1 MNLNF
6 AFVFAAFLSVTEAA
20 IRNRCQA
27 NGVVALTFDDG
38 PADYTGQLLNSL
50 SDKKVKATF
59 HLTTQYL
66 TDPNV
71 QETIQRIAGDGHLV
85 GLRTEPSWDLFQMS
99 DDQIKASIARQSQ
112 VMAEFLGY
120 QPILIRLPY
129 KKYDDRVLRAIESTG
144 AVVTVHNLETYD
156 YTGDTNRILKAYQVS
171 LNLAGK
177 GAGSFIS
184 VQHDGVSAS
193 VSVVPQVIDLVRNLN
208 YKLIKLDECLGLGD
222 LTKNKKAL
230 DGGDGDFVPM
240 EIDSSSSSGGL
251 PLPSSSSGGSK
262 GSYKP
267 ISTGGK
273 GGKSSQKSGANVAK
287 PLAFTAV
294 AAALLS
300 IVFAL

>member
-6 AFVFAAFLSVTEAA
+6 AFVFAAFLSVSEAA

-27 NGVVALTFDDG
+27 NGVVAMTFDDG
-38 PADYTGQLLNSL
+38 PADYTENLLGHL

-71 QETIQRIAGDGHLV
+71 QSIISRIAGDGHLI

-112 VMAEFLGY
+112 VMAEFIGY

-156 YTGDTNRILKAYQVS
+156 YTGDANRIKKAYQVS

-177 GAGSFIS
+177 GAGSFIA

-193 VSVVPQVIDLVRNLN
+193 VGVVPEVIDLIRNLN
-208 YKLIKLDECLGLGD
+208 YKIIKLDECLGLGD

-240 EIDSSSSSGGL
+240 EIDSSSGSISTPSSG
-251 PLPSSSSGGSK
+251 SGS
-262 GSYKP
+262 
-267 ISTGGK
+267 GK
-273 GGKSSQKSGANVAK
+273 GGYKNPIAGGNGNLKKNSASATK
-287 PLAFTAV
+287 PFAFTA
-294 AAALLS
+294 AAVALLS
-300 IVFAL
+300 LVFAL

>member
-6 AFVFAAFLSVTEAA
+6 AFVFAAFISATQAA
-20 IRNRCQA
+20 IQNRCQA
-27 NGVVALTFDDG
+27 NGVVALCFDDG

-71 QETIQRIAGDGHLV
+71 QETISRIAGDGHLV

-193 VSVVPQVIDLVRNLN
+193 VSVVPQVIDLIRSLN
-208 YKLIKLDECLGLGD
+208 YKIIKLDECLGLGD

-230 DGGDGDFVPM
+230 DGGSGDYIPM
-240 EIDSSSSSGGL
+240 EIDSSSGGL
-251 PLPSSSSGGSK
+251 PLPSSGSGSGSSQGGF
-262 GSYKP
+262 
-267 ISTGGK
+267 K
-273 GGKSSQKSGANVAK
+273 GGNK
-287 PLAFTAV
+287 PSVGGGIKKNSASAVKPFAFTAV
-294 AAALLS
+294 AVALLS
-300 IVFAL
+300 VVFAL